1 MELIKEASHQDIFN
15 KAVDFKDIS
24 DEHITCK
31 LKLADGIPIVTNGFE
46 LWVSSMIKMVSSL
59 VVYYCHVL
67 LDFWLYKDV

>member
-59 VVYYCHVL
+59 VVYL
-67 LDFWLYKDV
+67 LSCTLRFLII